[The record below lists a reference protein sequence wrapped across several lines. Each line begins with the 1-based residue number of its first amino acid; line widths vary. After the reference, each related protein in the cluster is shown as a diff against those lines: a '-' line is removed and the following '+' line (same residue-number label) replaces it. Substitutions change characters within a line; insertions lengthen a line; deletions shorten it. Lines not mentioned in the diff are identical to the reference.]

1 MRGPT
6 RSSRFGAGHEPAL
19 PRVVSVVALLSAVQ
33 VVTAGQPAGS
43 KEPHTLLGNHLGF
56 SAGDL
61 RALDRGA
68 PIKRSLD
75 ASDPREIALAGAV
88 RVEVPREYFVA
99 RFSRIA
105 EFKRGPLVLQV
116 GTFSDP
122 PRLKDVEGL
131 TLPEEDLRD
140 LRRCRP
146 GDCDVKLP
154 TETIARLRSE
164 VDWSAPNAAS
174 QATRLV
180 QEMLVERARLY
191 RHAGPS
197 TLAPYHARSRPVFV
211 ARELAAILDAS
222 PYLNSYAP
230 ELRSVL
236 DAFPRIGLPAS
247 EHFLYWSKETFELK
261 PVINL
266 THVALYT
273 PQRFGGTLTV
283 IVSVGLYSSHYFD
296 GSLGLTVAIDAD
308 PEGEACYLVYV
319 NRTRVDALA
328 GAFAGLRR
336 WTAERRARSGLED
349 TLLALKRRLERDHR
363 GTAGPPAVA
372 LRAPSGAAP
381 RRR

>member
-1 MRGPT
+1 ML
-6 RSSRFGAGHEPAL
+6 A
-19 PRVVSVVALLSAVQ
+19 AV
-33 VVTAGQPAGS
+33 TLGQAPPEG
-43 KEPHTLLGNHLGF
+43 PHTLLGHHLGF
-56 SAGDL
+56 SARDL
-61 RALDRGA
+61 QELERGE
-68 PIKRSLD
+68 PIARSLD
-75 ASDPREIALAGAV
+75 ASDPREIALVGAT
-88 RVEVPREYFVA
+88 RVEVPRAYFLA
-99 RFSRIA
+99 RFRDIE

-122 PRLKDVEGL
+122 PRLEDVEGL

-154 TETIARLRSE
+154 TETIARLRRE

-174 QATRLV
+174 RATRLV

-191 RHAGPS
+191 LRAGPS
-197 TLAPYHARSRPVFV
+197 TLAPYHATRRPVFV
-211 ARELAAILDAS
+211 SRELTAILDAS
-222 PYLNSYAP
+222 PYLKHYAP
-230 ELRSVL
+230 ELRSFL
-236 DAFPRIGLPAS
+236 EAFPRIGLPAS

-273 PQRFGGTLTV
+273 PPRFGGTLTV
-283 IVSVGLYSSHYFD
+283 IVSAGLYSSHYID
-296 GSLGLTVAIDAD
+296 GSLGLTVAFDRD
-308 PEGEACYLVYV
+308 PGGEACYLVYV

-336 WTAERRARSGLED
+336 WAAERRARSGLKD

-363 GTAGPPAVA
+363 ATAGPPAAA
-372 LRAPSGAAP
+372 LRAPSAAARRP
-381 RRR
+381 R